1 MLTLNHLATLMA
13 LLLGERPETLQ
24 LIARNLREAR
34 LVASGGRGRGGARQE
49 PRHVA
54 NMIIAACAADQ
65 VADAASAT
73 ATFANLELAPPAAP
87 QRRFRRAPAKTI
99 VSPRKL
105 SPMSEPEPVVPRELV
120 FATKA
125 GAKFGDVVAG
135 LVELAA
141 DGRLYSLL
149 MSHVAEFVDR
159 DLLRAGADAIKHA
172 PRGGRPAATAELA
185 AKMATHVQALIDQSA
200 VYLRISFLRPLPAGQ
215 IEFGTQ
221 HEGDTK
227 ALLRAEFGLPAAFV
241 ANPRNAPRLN
251 AWHRMDRGHRV
262 TVSHRTLLSIGQ
274 AIAAEEEL

>member
-1 MLTLNHLATLMA
+1 MLTLSHLANLMA
-13 LLLGERPETLQ
+13 LLLGERPETMQ

-54 NMIIAACAADQ
+54 NMIIAACATDQ
-65 VADAASAT
+65 VADAAGAA
-73 ATFANLELAPPAAP
+73 ATFANLELAPAAAP
-87 QRRFRRAPAKTI
+87 RYRVRRGAPA
-99 VSPRKL
+99 VPSRL
-105 SPMSEPEPVVPRELV
+105 LRMSEPEVAVPRELV
-120 FATKA
+120 FVTRA
-125 GAKFGDVVAG
+125 GAKFGDVIAG

-149 MSHVAEFVDR
+149 MSHVADFVDR

-185 AKMATHVQALIDQSA
+185 AKMAAHVQTLIDQSA
-200 VYLRISFLRPLPAGQ
+200 VYLKISFLRPLPVAE

-221 HEGDTK
+221 HEGDVK
-227 ALLRAEFGLPAAFV
+227 ALLRTEFGLPAAFV
-241 ANPRNAPRLN
+241 ANPRNAPKLS
-251 AWHRMDRGHRV
+251 AWRRMDRGHRV

>member
-1 MLTLNHLATLMA
+1 MLTLSHLANLMA
-13 LLLGERPETLQ
+13 LLLGERPETMQ

-49 PRHVA
+49 PRHIA
-54 NMIIAACAADQ
+54 NMIIAACATDQ
-65 VADAASAT
+65 VADAAGAA
-73 ATFANLELAPPAAP
+73 ATFANLEVAPSAAP
-87 QRRFRRAPAKTI
+87 RLRVRRGAP
-99 VSPRKL
+99 VVPSSRVMR
-105 SPMSEPEPVVPRELV
+105 MSEPEAIIPRELA
-120 FATKA
+120 FATKP

-135 LVELAA
+135 LVELAV

-149 MSHVAEFVDR
+149 MSHAADFVDR

-185 AKMATHVQALIDQSA
+185 AKMAAHVQTLIDQSA
-200 VYLRISFLRPLPAGQ
+200 VYLKISFLRPLPAAE

-221 HEGDTK
+221 HEVVAK
-227 ALLRAEFGLPAAFV
+227 ALLRTEFGLPAGFV

-251 AWHRMDRGHRV
+251 AWRRMDRGHRV
-262 TVSHRTLLSIGQ
+262 TVSHRTLLSIGP

>member
-1 MLTLNHLATLMA
+1 MLTLSHLANLMA
-13 LLLGERPETLQ
+13 LLFGERPETMQ

-49 PRHVA
+49 PHHVA
-54 NMIIAACAADQ
+54 NMIIAACASDQ
-65 VADAASAT
+65 VVDAAGAT
-73 ATFANLELAPPAAP
+73 STFANLELAPAATP
-87 QRRFRRAPAKTI
+87 LRRPRRGAVGPVI
-99 VSPRKL
+99 SPRR
-105 SPMSEPEPVVPRELV
+105 SPPIGGLEAIAPRELA

-125 GAKFGDVVAG
+125 GSKFGDVVAG

-149 MSHVAEFVDR
+149 MSYAADFVDR

-172 PRGGRPAATAELA
+172 PRGRRPAATAELA
-185 AKMATHVQALIDQSA
+185 AKMATHVQTLIDQSA
-200 VYLRISFLRPLPAGQ
+200 VYLKVSFLRPLPGAE

-221 HEGDTK
+221 QDGVAT
-227 ALLRAEFGLPAAFV
+227 ALLRTEFGLPAGFV

-251 AWHRMDRGHRV
+251 AWRRMDRGHRV

>member
-1 MLTLNHLATLMA
+1 M
-13 LLLGERPETLQ
+13 Q

-54 NMIIAACAADQ
+54 NMIIAACATDQ
-65 VADAASAT
+65 VADAASAA
-73 ATFANLELAPPAAP
+73 ATFANLELTPSAAP
-87 QRRFRRAPAKTI
+87 RQRFRRSAAI
-99 VSPRKL
+99 VPPRVL
-105 SPMSEPEPVVPRELV
+105 RMSGPQAIAPRELQ
-120 FATKA
+120 FAAKA
-125 GAKFGDVVAG
+125 GAKLGDVIAS
-135 LVELAA
+135 LIELAA

-149 MSHVAEFVDR
+149 MSHLSEFVDR

-200 VYLRISFLRPLPAGQ
+200 VYLRISFLRPLPAAE

-221 HEGDTK
+221 HEGSAK

-241 ANPRNAPRLN
+241 ANPRNAPRLS
-251 AWHRMDRGHRV
+251 AWRRMDRGHRV